1 MTQYNVYGHEGCPH
15 QAALQLF
22 MKSHGVAFQQH
33 EICSDPPCR
42 EVLRRAAAN
51 HPAYEWVDAEAA
63 DEAGIDI
70 QSYSPEDLADW
81 LATQPDAIRA
91 PLIVRGTRVVIGNDL
106 GRAQSIM
113 Y

>member
-1 MTQYNVYGHEGCPH
+1 MIQYRVYGHKGCPNC
-15 QAALQLF
+15 AALQSF
-22 MKSHGVAFQQH
+22 MKSQGVPFEQH
-33 EICSDPPCR
+33 EISYDPPGH

-51 HPAYEWVDAEAA
+51 HPAYEWVDVVAA

-70 QSYSPEDLADW
+70 QSYNPEDLADW
-81 LATQPDAIRA
+81 LITQPDAIRA
-91 PLIVRGTRVVIGNDL
+91 PLVVRGSRVVIGNDL